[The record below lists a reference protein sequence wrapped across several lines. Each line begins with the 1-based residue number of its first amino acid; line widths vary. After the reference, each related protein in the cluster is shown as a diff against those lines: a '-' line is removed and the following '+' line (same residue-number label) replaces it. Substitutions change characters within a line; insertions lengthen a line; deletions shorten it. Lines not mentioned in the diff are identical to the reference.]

1 MISILAMY
9 GITPFILLVIP
20 FLVQIIWGTKS
31 ILKTTD
37 LKFSH
42 ISICTI
48 ILQIPLSYLSV
59 YIASENINANS
70 EYQNRCG
77 LVMLGIVAFNFLFV
91 ILLLTAILVQF
102 LIKRYRQK
110 KLQE

>member
-1 MISILAMY
+1 MY
-9 GITPFILLVIP
+9 GISPFILLVIP
-20 FLVQIIWGTKS
+20 FLIQIIWGTKA

-42 ISICTI
+42 ISIVAI
-48 ILQIPLSYLSV
+48 VLQIPLSVLSV

-77 LVMLGIVAFNFLFV
+77 LVMLGIVAFNFLFA
-91 ILLLTAILVQF
+91 ILLLVTILVQF
-102 LIKRYRQK
+102 LIKRYREK
-110 KLQE
+110 KVEKL